1 MKYYIKI
8 IEKLQIMGRGTVLVV
23 KRDNYHINDVIND
36 TYLITGI
43 ESSQY
48 SPIVGLIVRKIN
60 GELSN

>member
-1 MKYYIKI
+1 
-8 IEKLQIMGRGTVLVV
+8 MGRGTVLVV
-23 KRDNYHINDVIND
+23 KKDNYHINDIIND